1 MNEYMFYTFEGFTQ
15 SPDKN
20 NCENLQIL
28 GFEKAENLEIA
39 KKCLL
44 ANNDWIS
51 KHGFDTEKILSK
63 KILTEESLAS
73 IKTVVDYLWKDE
85 EKDYEECLATNRDV
99 DNHIFKHL
107 RKLKLITSDNQ
118 KILNLYT
125 VLNLIEELI
134 ITLQQFRFDED
145 DLDEDI
151 FYDVMHLSYDI
162 LSFDLS
168 CLKLKSED
176 IAYYRKPFIDIFER
190 IRSIIHNY
198 CELFDADNI
207 FIKNS
212 IGKLLIIIEK
222 LKNI

>member
-85 EKDYEECLATNRDV
+85 EKDYEECLVSDKNV
-99 DNHIFKHL
+99 DNHILKHL
-107 RKLKLITSDNQ
+107 RKLKLLTEENNKTHEFYSIEDKISFLFKKYNSDN
-118 KILNLYT
+118 KDPR
-125 VLNLIEELI
+125 I
-134 ITLQQFRFDED
+134 I
-145 DLDEDI
+145 
-151 FYDVMHLSYDI
+151 
-162 LSFDLS
+162 
-168 CLKLKSED
+168 LKSVLLDLGLEEEKSSL
-176 IAYYRKPFIDIFER
+176 ISIEAGGSQCKVTSEYLKKIFIPKNIFEEVLAT
-190 IRSIIHNY
+190 IRY
-198 CELFDADNI
+198 FYYEF
-207 FIKNS
+207 
-212 IGKLLIIIEK
+212 E
-222 LKNI
+222 

>member
-39 KKCLL
+39 KNCLL

-85 EKDYEECLATNRDV
+85 EKDYEECLVSGKNV
-99 DNHIFKHL
+99 DNHILKHL
-107 RKLKLITSDNQ
+107 RKLKLLTEENNKTHEFYSIEDKISFLFKKYNSDN
-118 KILNLYT
+118 KDPR
-125 VLNLIEELI
+125 I
-134 ITLQQFRFDED
+134 I
-145 DLDEDI
+145 
-151 FYDVMHLSYDI
+151 
-162 LSFDLS
+162 
-168 CLKLKSED
+168 LKSVLLDLGLEEEKSSL
-176 IAYYRKPFIDIFER
+176 I
-190 IRSIIHNY
+190 SIEAGGSQCKVTSEY
-198 CELFDADNI
+198 LKNI
-207 FIKNS
+207 FIP
-212 IGKLLIIIEK
+212 
-222 LKNI
+222 KNIFEEVLAAIRYFYYNFE

>member
-85 EKDYEECLATNRDV
+85 EKDYEECLVSGKNV
-99 DNHIFKHL
+99 DNHILKHL
-107 RKLKLITSDNQ
+107 RKLKLLTEENNKTHEFYSIEDKISFLFKKYNSDN
-118 KILNLYT
+118 KDPR
-125 VLNLIEELI
+125 I
-134 ITLQQFRFDED
+134 I
-145 DLDEDI
+145 
-151 FYDVMHLSYDI
+151 
-162 LSFDLS
+162 
-168 CLKLKSED
+168 LKSVLLDLGLEEEKSSL
-176 IAYYRKPFIDIFER
+176 ISIEAGGFQCKVTSEYLKKIFIPKNIFEEVLAT
-190 IRSIIHNY
+190 IRY
-198 CELFDADNI
+198 FYYEF
-207 FIKNS
+207 
-212 IGKLLIIIEK
+212 E
-222 LKNI
+222 